1 MLETNKR
8 DAILKAALAL
18 FAKRGYDGTTV
29 PMIAN
34 TAQVGAGTIYRYF
47 ENKETLVNALFQQCV
62 QEFSETLKFEEID
75 PSSDMRDQFHYIFK
89 RLIKFADTNI
99 HALLFI
105 ESHNSAYYIDV
116 TSRKAFQG
124 LMETLR
130 QMMQNGKD
138 RGVIKDLQTDALI
151 ALVYGAFVMLFKLIQ
166 AGLLDESEAMLK
178 EVEESCWNAIKIL

>member
-1 MLETNKR
+1 MLETNKK
-8 DAILKAALAL
+8 DAILKSALAH

-62 QEFSETLKFEEID
+62 QEFSEKIKFEGID
-75 PSSDMRDQFHYIFK
+75 SSSDMRDQFHYIFK
-89 RLIKFADTNI
+89 RLIKFADSNI
-99 HALLFI
+99 EALLFI
-105 ESHNSAYYIDV
+105 ESQNNAYYIDA

-130 QMMQNGKD
+130 QLMQNGKD
-138 RGVIKDLQTDALI
+138 KGEIKDLQADALI
-151 ALVYGAFVMLFKLIQ
+151 AIVYGAFVMLFKLIHG
-166 AGLLDESEAMLK
+166 GLLDRSEAMLK
-178 EVEESCWNAIKIL
+178 EVEESCWNAIKTP